1 VAWLCRACHSF
12 VHRAAS
18 NEELG
23 KDYWSVERLMARE
36 DVQNWAKWVGRV
48 RWKSR

>member
-1 VAWLCRACHSF
+1 
-12 VHRAAS
+12 VHRIAG

-23 KDYWSVERLMARE
+23 KDYWSVERLTERE

-48 RWKSR
+48 RWKAR